1 MEGKKGEDVLS
12 GCATKLVRVFKLQST
27 QDVKGLLKPSC
38 FLNLI
43 LQEKPGYSVVLT
55 ELKSSREEAAAWLPH
70 SPWRIPTSTL
80 LSPQSAFPGRE
91 HSSPPLSPSPGRS
104 CGPVL
109 LFIYFLYSRA
119 EVCAGREGLQ
129 RAGCGEPFPAPR
141 PARSAPARPGGTAEG
156 PAGFGGSV

>member
-1 MEGKKGEDVLS
+1 MGKKGEDALS
-12 GCATKLVRVFKLQST
+12 GCATKLVRVFSYKSM
-27 QDVKGLLKPSC
+27 QDVKELLKPSC

-43 LQEKPGYSVVLT
+43 LQEKPGYSAVLT

-80 LSPQSAFPGRE
+80 VSPQSAFPGRLSRE

-129 RAGCGEPFPAPR
+129 
-141 PARSAPARPGGTAEG
+141 
-156 PAGFGGSV
+156 